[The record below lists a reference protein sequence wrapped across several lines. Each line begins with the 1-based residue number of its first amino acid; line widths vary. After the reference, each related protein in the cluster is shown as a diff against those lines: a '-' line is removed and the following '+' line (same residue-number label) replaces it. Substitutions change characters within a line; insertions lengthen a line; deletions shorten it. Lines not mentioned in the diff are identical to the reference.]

1 MQAAPL
7 RMRTALPR
15 MQAAIH
21 CDMSLYLQARN
32 IRKTYGDVVALED
45 ASLDV
50 REGEILALLGPNGA
64 GKTTFIKILA
74 TLLLRDSGSINVL
87 GYDMDTNAEAI
98 RHAVG
103 YVGQDTERSAY
114 ARLTVR
120 ENLVFFGRLRG
131 LADTVIDAQ
140 IHKFSGHFDFDAN
153 LDKQFVTLSG
163 GQKQTAVI
171 MRALLHEPPL
181 VYLDEP
187 TKGLDPIVARR
198 IRNFLRQLVRED
210 GASLL
215 LTSHM
220 LSEVDEL
227 ADRVA
232 LIHRGSIPIVGAPKR
247 LKRAVGAAEFI
258 EIESDALPDDV
269 RAEILS
275 LEPVL
280 FELARDPQWVS
291 FAVSDAMIGAEAIIR
306 TLRTRNI
313 TAGFRQHSTT
323 LEDAFLHY
331 IGEISERFDR

>member
-1 MQAAPL
+1 
-7 RMRTALPR
+7 
-15 MQAAIH
+15 
-21 CDMSLYLQARN
+21 MSLYLCARN
-32 IRKTYGDVVALED
+32 VRKSYGDVVALED
-45 ASLDV
+45 VSLDV

-64 GKTTFIKILA
+64 GKTTLIKILA
-74 TLLLRDSGSINVL
+74 TLLLKNGGTVDVL
-87 GYDMDTNAEAI
+87 GHDMDAEAEAI
-98 RHAVG
+98 RHLVG

-120 ENLVFFGRLRG
+120 ENLAFFGRLRG
-131 LADTVIDAQ
+131 LSNNVIEAQTRKLADQ
-140 IHKFSGHFDFDAN
+140 FDFNAR

-198 IRNFLRQLVRED
+198 IRNFLWQLVREN
-210 GASLL
+210 GTSLL

-232 LIHRGSIPIVGAPKR
+232 LIHRGSIATVGTPQQ
-247 LKRAVGAAEFI
+247 LKDAVGAADFI
-258 EIESDALPDDV
+258 EIEAAALPDAV
-269 RAEILS
+269 RQEILD

-280 FELARDPQWVS
+280 FELERDPAWIS
-291 FAVSDAMIGAEAIIR
+291 FAVSDALIGAEAIIR
-306 TLRTRNI
+306 VLRLRDI
-313 TAGFRQHSTT
+313 SAGFRQHSTT

-331 IGEISERFDR
+331 IGEVAERFDR